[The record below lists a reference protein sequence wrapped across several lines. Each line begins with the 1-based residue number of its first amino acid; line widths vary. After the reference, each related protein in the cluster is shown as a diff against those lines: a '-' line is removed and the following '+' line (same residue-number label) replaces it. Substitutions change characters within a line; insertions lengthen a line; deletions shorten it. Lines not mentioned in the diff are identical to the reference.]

1 MYHACLL
8 VSARASLCRIGVD
21 SQPGEGT
28 RFDVYLPLAPGLDA
42 PPAVAPPALPA
53 ATEPATA
60 PGRHVVYVDDYEALL
75 FLVGRLLRKQGFR
88 TTTFESGR
96 AALDWLVAHP
106 HEVVDL
112 FVTDQNMPGLA
123 GVDVAREVRR
133 LRPDLRVAI
142 VSGHVNDALVAE
154 AADAG
159 VHEVLGKQD
168 SMDAL
173 GRAIRELL
181 DGPPSA

>member
-1 MYHACLL
+1 MRRVRALSNTRL
-8 VSARASLCRIGVD
+8 RSATPENTALTEMNRIPTASASSRAPSKL
-21 SQPGEGT
+21 
-28 RFDVYLPLAPGLDA
+28 
-42 PPAVAPPALPA
+42 AVAPPAVPA

-60 PGRHVVYVDDYEALL
+60 PGRHVVYVDDYEALV

-96 AALDWLVAHP
+96 AALDWLVANP

-181 DGPPSA
+181 DGPAA